1 MDFDPLFHLLIIS
14 PNAPNLNTNLGY
26 VNTIPDSFCA
36 ASKTIPD
43 MIELLFTHKNGD
55 SGVISVMLQ
64 GCAVSS
70 RSLK

>member
-1 MDFDPLFHLLIIS
+1 MDFDPLFHLLIMS

-26 VNTIPDSFCA
+26 VNSISDSFCA
-36 ASKTIPD
+36 ATKTIPD
-43 MIELLFTHKNGD
+43 MIGLVFTHKNGD

-64 GCAVSS
+64 GCAVSC